1 MLTQDS
7 LADHVGR
14 WGEAY
19 VSVALMLFAF
29 SSVLYNY
36 YLGENGISYFS
47 DRSPLPFSI
56 LKVLTLVWV
65 FYAGTQSFGDILV
78 FSDLSMGLLA
88 VVNLVALVLL
98 LKPMLRLLGTTTR
111 RSGRESR
118 NRYSMPRNSGICAS
132 TSRPGPWKGSR
143 TPEPQTRKG
152 GPAEGPQ
159 ETTR

>member
-98 LKPMLRLLGTTTR
+98 LKPMLRLLGDYDSQIR
-111 RSGRESR
+111 AGVAQPVFDAEKFRDLRIDKQAWALEGESHAR
-118 NRYSMPRNSGICAS
+118 AAD
-132 TSRPGPWKGSR
+132 T
-143 TPEPQTRKG
+143 
-152 GPAEGPQ
+152 
-159 ETTR
+159 